1 MAGTDRTKADTG
13 GEDSGGAPVIVLVA
27 PQLGENV
34 GMVARAMLNCGL
46 TELRLVRPRD
56 GWPSEKAEAAASG
69 ALEVIRGVRLFD
81 STEAAVAD
89 LQRVYATT
97 ARPRGMV
104 KPVVTPAEA
113 ARELRTAAAAGEK
126 TGLLFGPERSGLVN
140 DDIALADAVLTVP
153 LNPAFSSLN
162 LAQAVL
168 LVGHAWFLTADA
180 TPPRKL
186 ETGGGQAASKAELVN
201 FFERLETA
209 LDETGFLYPPEK
221 RPTMVRNLRNLFQRM
236 TPTEAEVN
244 TLHGIVS
251 ALRGKRGE
259 TSGE

>member
-1 MAGTDRTKADTG
+1 MAGTDRTQEPVKDG
-13 GEDSGGAPVIVLVA
+13 GPAIILVA
-27 PQLGENV
+27 PQLGENI

-56 GWPSEKAEAAASG
+56 GWPSEKAAAAASG
-69 ALEVIRGVRLFD
+69 ALEVIEGARLFD
-81 STEAAVAD
+81 TTEAALAD

-104 KPVVTPAEA
+104 KPVVTPGQA
-113 ARELRTAAAAGEK
+113 ATELRAAAAKGGR

-140 DDIALADAVLTVP
+140 DDIALADAVLSVP

-168 LVGHAWFLTADA
+168 LVGHAWFMAADDTEA
-180 TPPRKL
+180 RRL
-186 ETGGGQAASKAELVN
+186 ELGVGETASKAELMN
-201 FFERLETA
+201 FFTRLEAA

-221 RPTMVRNLRNLFQRM
+221 RPTMVRNLRNLFHRIA
-236 TPTEAEVN
+236 PTEGEVN
-244 TLHGIVS
+244 TLHGIIS
-251 ALRGKRGE
+251 ALRGK
-259 TSGE
+259 SGQDR

>member
-1 MAGTDRTKADTG
+1 MAGTDRTKAG
-13 GEDSGGAPVIVLVA
+13 VEVAANGSAPVIVLVA

-69 ALEVIRGVRLFD
+69 ALEVIQGVRLFD

-113 ARELRTAAAAGEK
+113 ARELRAAAAAGEK

-201 FFERLETA
+201 FFERLEAA

-236 TPTEAEVN
+236 APTEAEVN

-251 ALRGKRGE
+251 ALRGKRGGSSDE
-259 TSGE
+259 